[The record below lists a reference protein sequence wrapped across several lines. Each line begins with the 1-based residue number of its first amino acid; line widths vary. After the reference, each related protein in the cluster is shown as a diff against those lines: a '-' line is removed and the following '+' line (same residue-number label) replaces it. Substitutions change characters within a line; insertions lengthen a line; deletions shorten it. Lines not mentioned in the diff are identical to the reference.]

1 MLLVLLQCL
10 ERAEGVVIGRSQ
22 ARMSGLY
29 FRNTQGRVEELAAQY
44 FADLA
49 GLDDSFSIPR
59 GFDKTA
65 FAAIRY
71 AVEHLGKG
79 IATPYRR
86 DAQALLYAGSLLA
99 PELLPVNLLL
109 PESVGEMHI
118 RITALPKPAEVD
130 PPLRRGLI
138 AVLRT
143 QTIAHRVDN
152 SGAGSTTP
160 ASETVAIHPLVH
172 TILQRTCLSLVR
184 PGELQS
190 MASTLMFF
198 FVGWIGILRTNGHFF
213 AVEQLRMHAEALLDL
228 VNEREPLSTPSAEH
242 DKYYRYLKAMLQI
255 ELSTCHFSRGDLQ
268 TAYELGT
275 AAVQGLSARADD
287 HNARMI
293 AMKAVFDQIN
303 DLSFGEALPALL
315 AVHAQV
321 LMQFC
326 RECEANPRESARDV
340 AYTLSGEA
348 LEMITRIPAY
358 RDSAHLQAIAA
369 LFKALGE
376 RDPRAENRPHTR
388 NALRNRLLDEGRYQE
403 ILDRLP
409 EWRSLDGGIHN
420 DVIFDGMQVVAELHT
435 GRHDDA
441 LAGIAKIISL
451 KPYGQHLLV
460 FTHEAL
466 KKVGKAL
473 HETIPTAGT
482 DAGRLQQALDE
493 VLTRYYQL
501 GGPPASEPGRGDT

>member
-1 MLLVLLQCL
+1 
-10 ERAEGVVIGRSQ
+10 
-22 ARMSGLY
+22 
-29 FRNTQGRVEELAAQY
+29 
-44 FADLA
+44 
-49 GLDDSFSIPR
+49 
-59 GFDKTA
+59 
-65 FAAIRY
+65 
-71 AVEHLGKG
+71 
-79 IATPYRR
+79 
-86 DAQALLYAGSLLA
+86 
-99 PELLPVNLLL
+99 
-109 PESVGEMHI
+109 
-118 RITALPKPAEVD
+118 
-130 PPLRRGLI
+130 
-138 AVLRT
+138 
-143 QTIAHRVDN
+143 
-152 SGAGSTTP
+152 
-160 ASETVAIHPLVH
+160 
-172 TILQRTCLSLVR
+172 
-184 PGELQS
+184 
-190 MASTLMFF
+190 
-198 FVGWIGILRTNGHFF
+198 
-213 AVEQLRMHAEALLDL
+213 
-228 VNEREPLSTPSAEH
+228 
-242 DKYYRYLKAMLQI
+242 
-255 ELSTCHFSRGDLQ
+255 
-268 TAYELGT
+268 
-275 AAVQGLSARADD
+275 
-287 HNARMI
+287 
-293 AMKAVFDQIN
+293 
-303 DLSFGEALPALL
+303 
-315 AVHAQV
+315 
-321 LMQFC
+321 
-326 RECEANPRESARDV
+326 
-340 AYTLSGEA
+340 
-348 LEMITRIPAY
+348 MITRIPAY